1 MSDRWLQRAARG
13 VSPVIGVVLMV
24 AITVILASVV
34 GVMVTGIGD
43 QGPDAPQYTTVTI
56 DSVEKSSDG
65 IYVPTAE
72 SGDCEHYH
80 LVISL
85 THQEGATLDSTDL
98 EYVIDVSGEH
108 GTTLSGRFNE
118 SVARS
123 EVTASAGDEIV
134 IALDSDIDFADCDG
148 SSASDSK
155 STVLFDGTQAWHQ
168 DEAGQVGEL
177 WNIYATFLG
186 TSETLT
192 EVHIRIVHTPSETI
206 IVDETTDDIVDV
218 T

>member
-34 GVMVTGIGD
+34 GVLVTGIGE
-43 QGPDAPQYTTVTI
+43 QGPDAPQYTTVTV
-56 DSVEKSSDG
+56 DSVEKSDDG

-72 SGDCEHYH
+72 AGDCEHFH

-98 EYVIDVSGEH
+98 EYVVEVSGDG

-123 EVTASAGDEIV
+123 GVTAAAGDEIV
-134 IALDSDIDFADCDG
+134 IALDSDIDYADCDG
-148 SSASDSK
+148 SSASDSQ
-155 STVLFDGTQAWHQ
+155 STVLLDGEPAWHQ
-168 DEAGQVGEL
+168 DEAGQVGDL
-177 WNIYATFLG
+177 WDIYATFLD

-192 EVHIRIVHTPSETI
+192 EVRVRIVHTPSDTI
-206 IVDETTDDIVDV
+206 IVDETTDDVVDV
-218 T
+218 S